1 MAFGIL
7 IAALTSGYLN
17 MLEFTSTYW
26 SKDMYSHGWIVP
38 LVAIYLF
45 IVRSKA
51 DIDLSRFEKAYRS
64 RSAAIQL
71 IFSSKEMF
79 ALSAAIAVCGGL
91 HLLNYMSDRIVS
103 QYVPYFD
110 SWFPHIE
117 IWLAA
122 GIFAYAMRKA
132 PPYEVPPLE
141 RWIGVAIVAGS
152 LVCRVWAAVYDINL
166 FDRLSYLTALSG
178 RVLIVGGSRC

>member
-1 MAFGIL
+1 
-7 IAALTSGYLN
+7 
-17 MLEFTSTYW
+17 
-26 SKDMYSHGWIVP
+26 
-38 LVAIYLF
+38 
-45 IVRSKA
+45 
-51 DIDLSRFEKAYRS
+51 
-64 RSAAIQL
+64 
-71 IFSSKEMF
+71 MF

-132 PPYEVPPLE
+132 PLYEVPPLE
-141 RWIGVAIVAGS
+141 RWIGVGIVAAS
-152 LVCRVWAAVYDINL
+152 LGVPRLGGGVRLQSVRAAD
-166 FDRLSYLTALSG
+166 LSTALFG
-178 RVLIVGGSRC
+178 RVLIVGGISMLRWAGPAILFLLFMFPLPSFSRRRC